1 MNDADWVILLP
12 LCALLLWLTLFLF
25 TLIDHLIYRGT
36 YGEFLLG
43 LEAIQRRLG
52 SGDAG
57 RTAVRAHLQ
66 RARIGD
72 LAVFVSAARSPRPS
86 GRIAAERLLER
97 IGESELMRRAAD
109 FRPRRRGQ
117 QIVALYVLAR
127 LGRNEA
133 LPLVEQAMRSS
144 DTVLAYAA
152 LDMLDIFDSE
162 PAAEVLLRG
171 IETEALPAS
180 RIATQLEHF
189 SVDLRQLYYKVLA
202 QDTPKTRYWIAYL
215 LGKCKYSVESE
226 QRLGELLADQDPSVR
241 KVALASL
248 ADIGSPQLR
257 TRAMDMLD
265 DPVFYVRTQACRL
278 LGHFSDRDS
287 IDALAARLSDP
298 HDAVQLAA
306 KKSLIEVGLPALSAL
321 EPLLGHESAASIDA
335 LSEVVRSIHSANS
348 DALGAPS
355 DSGAQAHA

>member
-1 MNDADWVILLP
+1 MSDADWVVLLP

-25 TLIDHLIYRGT
+25 TLVDHLIYRGT

-57 RTAVRAHLQ
+57 SAAIRDHLQ
-66 RARIGD
+66 RARLGD
-72 LAVFVSAARSPRPS
+72 LAVFVSAASSSRPF
-86 GRIAAERLLER
+86 GRMAAERLIGR

-127 LGRNEA
+127 LGSNEA
-133 LPLVEQAMRSS
+133 LPLFEQAMRSS
-144 DTVLAYAA
+144 NAVLAYAV
-152 LDMLDIFDSE
+152 LDMLDIHDSE
-162 PAAEVLLRG
+162 PAAELLLRG

-189 SVDLRQLYYKVLA
+189 SVDLRQLYFRTLA

-215 LGKCKYSVESE
+215 LGKCSYSLESE
-226 QRLGELLADQDPSVR
+226 QRLGELLEDRDPGVR

-257 TRAMDMLD
+257 RRAMDMLD

-278 LGHFSDRDS
+278 LGQFSDRDS
-287 IDALAARLSDP
+287 IDSLVGRLSDP

-306 KKSLIEVGLPALSAL
+306 RKSLIEVGLSALPAL
-321 EPLLGHESAASIDA
+321 EPLLGHESAPGIVG
-335 LSEVVRSIHSANS
+335 LSEVIRSIRSANA

-355 DSGAQAHA
+355 GPGTQAHA